1 MSWGLARK
9 SSSFRRGLVC
19 VDWAGVDGFS
29 GCPCDADDGDEADS
43 DALLMGEPIGLP
55 IGVCAWG

>member
-9 SSSFRRGLVC
+9 SSSLRWDLAC
-19 VDWAGVDGFS
+19 VDWDGVDGFS
-29 GCPCDADDGDEADS
+29 GCSCDVGS
-43 DALLMGEPIGLP
+43 DALRMDVPMGLP